1 MSRCIERMDHE
12 ILLANSSFR
21 EAKEFIQKNFNE
33 VYYVNPGYKLFDTYL
48 IGTSD
53 IPIAVEEDYLI
64 FPYIKPCHGTF
75 VLKIKGEEELS
86 RLKSS

>member
-33 VYYVNPGYKLFDTYL
+33 VYYVNPGYKLFDIYL
-48 IGTSD
+48 IGASD

-64 FPYIKPCHGTF
+64 FPYIKPCHGAF